1 VLSARTTLHVR
12 PMGLWLSIAWLLR
25 MRGMFSMPDGAIH
38 YSARLE
44 RMQDAMKVMCNCA
57 KLCYLLEE
65 SIFRLDTSS

>member
-1 VLSARTTLHVR
+1 
-12 PMGLWLSIAWLLR
+12 
-25 MRGMFSMPDGAIH
+25 MPDGAIR

-57 KLCYLLEE
+57 NLCYLLEE